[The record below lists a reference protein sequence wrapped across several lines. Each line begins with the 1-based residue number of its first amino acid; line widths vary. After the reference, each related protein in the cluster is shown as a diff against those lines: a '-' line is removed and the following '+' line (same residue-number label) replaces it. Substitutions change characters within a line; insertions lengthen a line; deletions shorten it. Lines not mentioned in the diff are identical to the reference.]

1 MNALK
6 HPVVLFTAGILVG
19 YALRRV
25 LDNVPVINKI
35 PAIRLG

>member
-6 HPVVLFTAGILVG
+6 HPVTLVIAGVLLG

-25 LDNVPVINKI
+25 LDNVPVVNKI